1 MNAAFLKNGIRL
13 RWLNTAGFEIEM
25 SNGKRI
31 LLDPFLS
38 GEVDGLSCWP
48 VELDSIEGCDYL
60 LLSHIHFDHGADVER
75 IQKKF
80 PDLKLFVGDLSADP
94 LCETQEVDCCRL
106 YRVRPG
112 EKYQFDDLTIE
123 VFAGRHTEA
132 SRGAYRKKTVKKD
145 GSFDAAM
152 WFGNLELQNYLLTLC
167 DGTRILVWAGMT
179 SEDQMYRFAGLN
191 PDIALMH
198 VSPKQSFDQFARLAA
213 AIGAKV
219 IIPHHYDC
227 TEVLFQA
234 VPAMMNQ
241 MSEENKRNF
250 VRDGVFQ
257 FPLYLEALGRACQE
271 KCPGV
276 ELLMPEH
283 HKWYRFGF
291 CWAGEETE
299 TM

>member
-1 MNAAFLKNGIRL
+1 MKTTFLQNGIRL
-13 RWLNTAGFEIEM
+13 RWLNTAGFEIVM
-25 SNGKRI
+25 SNGRHI

-38 GEVDGLSCWP
+38 GDIGGLSCWP
-48 VELDSIEGCDYL
+48 VELDSIENCEYL

-80 PDLKLFVGDLSADP
+80 PGLKLFVGDLSADP
-94 LCETQEVDCCRL
+94 LCTTQEIDCCRM

-123 VFAGRHTEA
+123 IFAGRHTEA
-132 SRGAYRKKTVKKD
+132 SKGVYRKKTVKPD

-152 WFGNLELQNYLLTLC
+152 WYGSLELQNYLLTLC

-198 VSPKQSFDQFARLAA
+198 VSPKQSFDEFARLTA
-213 AIGAKV
+213 AIGPKV

-234 VPAMMNQ
+234 VPAAMNQ
-241 MSEENKRNF
+241 MSEENRKKF
-250 VRDGVFQ
+250 VVDNVFQ
-257 FPLYLEALGRACQE
+257 FPLYLQSLGEACRQRN
-271 KCPGV
+271 PGSD
-276 ELLMPEH
+276 LLLVEH

-291 CWAGEETE
+291 CVEKEDVN
-299 TM
+299 